1 MYIEYIA
8 VFKQINVAL
17 VSKLFKLSHV
27 WIYSYIAW
35 SQSLIHLYLFIYL
48 FIYMVLL
55 TIQIVSK

>member
-8 VFKQINVAL
+8 IFDQINAAL
-17 VSKLFKLSHV
+17 VSKLFKLTHL

-48 FIYMVLL
+48 FI
-55 TIQIVSK
+55 